1 MMTRDQA
8 FLITFAKLAAIFTYI
23 MFHGFLVGMTVLTIV
38 EPPAW
43 LEVTTH
49 SPASW
54 AILAFMFGLVFINF
68 MFIPIAISLAK
79 HEAMETQRKQLIYY
93 AHRGIVERST
103 TEEPMKFF
111 QMIEKDENH
120 DA

>member
-1 MMTRDQA
+1 MTRDQF
-8 FLITFAKLAAIFTYI
+8 FLITFAKSSALITYI
-23 MFHGFLVGMTVLTIV
+23 MFHTCLMAITVMVIV

-43 LEVTTH
+43 LEAITY

-54 AILAFMFGLVFINF
+54 ALPAFIFGLIFINF

-79 HEAMETQRKQLIYY
+79 HEAIEVQRKQLIYY

-103 TEEPMKFF
+103 TEQPLKFF
-111 QMIEKDENH
+111 DAIEGGN
-120 DA
+120 AQQ